1 VLGRIYFDFIK
12 AQKFSV
18 ICRKF
23 QKLNGGSATVIFRVK
38 TVPASACDVT
48 LPVETLSVANESSEV
63 LLAGMHCNNNNNKK
77 NNNISLTSIKNHIL
91 SC

>member
-1 VLGRIYFDFIK
+1 
-12 AQKFSV
+12 
-18 ICRKF
+18 
-23 QKLNGGSATVIFRVK
+23 LNGGSATVIDRVK

-48 LPVETLSVANESSEV
+48 LPVGTLSVANESSEI
-63 LLAGMHCNNNNNKK
+63 LLAGMHYNNNNNNTNNNNN